1 MLYIRILNFV
11 TYVTV
16 TVVVLFLLLVSNQ
29 NVVFNESVIIM
40 CLVLSLF
47 FLLKEKRDK
56 KL

>member
-1 MLYIRILNFV
+1 MYIRILNFV

-29 NVVFNESVIIM
+29 NVDFNESVIIM
-40 CLVLSLF
+40 CLASSLF